1 MTKKDNLS
9 HIESNIEAACQKVGR
24 TNDVHLV
31 AVTKTIDVAGI
42 RELYEL
48 GLRNFGENR
57 ADVFLEKFE
66 ALQDLPDIV
75 WHFIGSLQTR
85 KVRDIVD
92 KVDIIHSVDRPSL
105 AKEIEKRTTKSS
117 PCFLQINIS
126 GEEAK
131 HGFTRE
137 AAVRFL
143 KETDFKNIEIIGLM
157 TMAPLTEDVSELHQV
172 FHELKQLQLDIQKL
186 GLNRVPCKE
195 LSMGMTNDYM
205 IAIEEGATHIR
216 VGRALVND

>member
-9 HIESNIEAACQKVGR
+9 QIETNIEVACQKIGR
-24 TNDVHLV
+24 ANDVHLV
-31 AVTKTIDVAGI
+31 AVTKTTDVAGI

-57 ADVFLEKFE
+57 ADVFLEKYE
-66 ALQDLPDIV
+66 ALLDLPDIV

-126 GEEAK
+126 GEESK
-131 HGFTRE
+131 HGFTKE

-143 KETDFKNIEIIGLM
+143 KEADFKNIEIIGLM